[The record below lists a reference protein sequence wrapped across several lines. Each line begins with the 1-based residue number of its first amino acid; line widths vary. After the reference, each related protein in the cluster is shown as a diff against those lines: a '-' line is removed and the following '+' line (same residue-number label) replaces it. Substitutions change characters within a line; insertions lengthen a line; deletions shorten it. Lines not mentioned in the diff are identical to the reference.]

1 MKRTISLILS
11 AVMLLSLAACGKT
24 TLSDE
29 QKETLRQETQTA
41 IDQSLFKGAVYATV
55 GGEEVLSIGSGK
67 ANKDEDIDNSVDIAY
82 QYASV
87 SKQFTAAAIMLL
99 YEQGKLD
106 LHDTIDKYFPDYKY
120 GKEITI
126 HDLLCMRSGLTDLF
140 NNYDV
145 RDDGA
150 PVMISDT
157 DIEFDV
163 SPDKSSK
170 ENRAAIEE
178 WIFSQPLRFE
188 PGSDFEYCSSGYML
202 LGEIVEQASGETFGD
217 FAEKNFFDPLGMTT
231 AGFSDSYDRENVVAK
246 AYHRGEGMDWT
257 ECPGARFGSGDLICS
272 PRDMVKWADALM
284 NGKVVSKD
292 SWKLMTTVYSTEDPT
307 MPYGYGLLI
316 SRDAGRTIIRHTGH
330 FPSYYSILV
339 MVPEESYICT
349 AASNHSNETTK
360 GLCMQIT
367 RSFGEIKYGK

>member
-1 MKRTISLILS
+1 MKRTISLLLS
-11 AVMLLSLAACGKT
+11 LVLLLSLAACGRM

-29 QKETLRQETQTA
+29 QKETLRQEAQTS
-41 IDQSLFKGAVYATV
+41 IDQTLFKGAVYATV

-67 ANKDEDIDNSVDIAY
+67 ADKDADIDNSADIAY

-106 LHDTIDKYFPDYKY
+106 LHNAIDKYFPEYDH

-126 HDLLCMRSGLTDLF
+126 HDLLCMRSGLIDLF

-150 PVMISDT
+150 PVMISDN
-157 DIEFDV
+157 DIEFEV

-170 ENRAAIEE
+170 ENRTAIEE

-202 LGEIVEQASGETFGD
+202 LGEIVEQASGTAYED
-217 FAEKNFFDPLGMTT
+217 FLRENIFEPLGMTS
-231 AGFSDSYDRENVVAK
+231 AGFSHSPGSATVAK

-257 ECPGARFGSGDLICS
+257 ECPGARFGSGDIVCS

-284 NGKVVSKD
+284 HGRVVSKD
-292 SWKLMTTVYSTEDPT
+292 SWKLMTTVYSSEDPD
-307 MPYGYGLLI
+307 MPYGYGLLVN
-316 SRDAGRTIIRHTGH
+316 SSGGRTIIGHTGH

-339 MVPEESYICT
+339 MIPEEEYICS
-349 AASNHSNETTK
+349 AVSNHSNVTTE
-360 GLCMQIT
+360 GLGSQIT
-367 RSFGEIKYGK
+367 KSFKEIKYGK